1 MRLRLVG
8 TGIVAALALAGL
20 SACSST
26 NAGAAAFVGSDRI
39 AEGDVSQ
46 YVVPGFAM
54 PTDSNSSNQEPPRVF
69 ALDSMVRTRLMA
81 QLLDKS
87 LGGVPTD
94 AQLASLHDQAL
105 ATAFNIQGT
114 GPEADAT
121 VRQLLEQHGVR
132 PSFAPTFVKDA
143 ELLLAVI
150 AKTNAQQLS
159 DIANAVKKADIPV
172 RVNAR
177 YGAWSP
183 QNVSISGPAQLDF
196 VHIGSSTPAA
206 PQP

>member
-1 MRLRLVG
+1 MRVRLVG
-8 TGIVAALALAGL
+8 TGVIAALALAGL

-26 NAGAAAFVGSDRI
+26 HAGAAAFVGGDRI

-46 YVVPGFAM
+46 YVVPGFTV
-54 PTDSNSSNQEPPRVF
+54 PTDSSNQEPPRVF
-69 ALDSMVRTRLMA
+69 ALDSMVRTRLMT

-87 LGGVPTD
+87 LGGVPSD
-94 AQLASLHDQAL
+94 AELASLHDQAL

-114 GPEADAT
+114 GAEADAT
-121 VRQLLEQHGVR
+121 VRQVLDQHGVKQ
-132 PSFAPTFVKDA
+132 SFAPTFVKDA

-159 DIANAVKKADIPV
+159 DISNAVKKADIPV
-172 RVNAR
+172 SVNAR

-183 QNVSISGPAQLDF
+183 ENVSISGPAQLDF